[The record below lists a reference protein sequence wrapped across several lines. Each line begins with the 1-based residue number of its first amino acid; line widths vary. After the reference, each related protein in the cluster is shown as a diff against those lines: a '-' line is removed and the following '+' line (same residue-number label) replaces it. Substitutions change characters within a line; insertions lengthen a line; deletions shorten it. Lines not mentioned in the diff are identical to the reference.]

1 MCSRKSSSLYMYAC
15 IYVWTM
21 YFKIFVLVFVKFAGM
36 TTNGL
41 VLSEKLDSLID
52 AGLTSVNISL
62 GM

>member
-1 MCSRKSSSLYMYAC
+1 
-15 IYVWTM
+15 
-21 YFKIFVLVFVKFAGM
+21 M

-62 GM
+62 GMCTCMYSWECMYVMRNCSAYLCIHHRFDRIVDEK

>member
-1 MCSRKSSSLYMYAC
+1 
-15 IYVWTM
+15 
-21 YFKIFVLVFVKFAGM
+21 M

-62 GM
+62 GMCTCTVCIHGSACTLYGTVLLIYVYITVLIE